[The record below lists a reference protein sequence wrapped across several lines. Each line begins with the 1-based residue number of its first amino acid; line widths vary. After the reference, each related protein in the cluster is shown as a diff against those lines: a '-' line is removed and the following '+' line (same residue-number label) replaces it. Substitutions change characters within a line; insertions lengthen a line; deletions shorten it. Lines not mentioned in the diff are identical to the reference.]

1 MSGTEKN
8 TFFEQFLEVCSIASN
23 NDTKNYIYYL
33 YPMAHLAKQYNL
45 KNYVQLGINKR
56 QWEFIRALNRL

>member
-56 QWEFIRALNRL
+56 Q